1 MSLAIPQ
8 RGSSPKGREPLL
20 LFGLALA
27 IRLSLL
33 PYFHNLQLSGDE
45 FYYWK
50 SAHIIARGTI
60 LRNFIHPPLWTYIL
74 SIPAAISDHYVCAR
88 IFTAIISSFSVPLV
102 YLLAKCVFSK
112 KVGIIAAL
120 IYTIYPNILGFSHYL
135 WPETLLSLLALLSSY
150 LFFKAIARKTDHI
163 LLYLSFFISS
173 LALLVKEF
181 GIIHFGSIIF
191 TLAFSA
197 LLNKRQIIIRAII
210 IFLTPV
216 ILFSSF
222 ASILARRP
230 VMIADAF
237 VYNSN
242 EADLGKPVWRKSP
255 KANLKMFMD
264 RLLLFREIPA
274 RFARQI
280 YNLWTPNS
288 FPIFRLLHSGE
299 KYSNVPHAALLA
311 YITSGMYICIIVFG
325 LTGIFCD
332 ENNLFKV
339 FAVSNLLLLLSTG
352 LLFLMCSRFR
362 ISFIY
367 IFIIYTS
374 LVLANPRAALR
385 QLTLGKVLPLLAIF
399 VLFITIIYTTLSSF
413 GYWG

>member
-1 MSLAIPQ
+1 
-8 RGSSPKGREPLL
+8 
-20 LFGLALA
+20 
-27 IRLSLL
+27 
-33 PYFHNLQLSGDE
+33 
-45 FYYWK
+45 
-50 SAHIIARGTI
+50 
-60 LRNFIHPPLWTYIL
+60 
-74 SIPAAISDHYVCAR
+74 
-88 IFTAIISSFSVPLV
+88 
-102 YLLAKCVFSK
+102 
-112 KVGIIAAL
+112 
-120 IYTIYPNILGFSHYL
+120 
-135 WPETLLSLLALLSSY
+135 
-150 LFFKAIARKTDHI
+150 
-163 LLYLSFFISS
+163 
-173 LALLVKEF
+173 
-181 GIIHFGSIIF
+181 
-191 TLAFSA
+191 
-197 LLNKRQIIIRAII
+197 
-210 IFLTPV
+210 
-216 ILFSSF
+216 
-222 ASILARRP
+222 
-230 VMIADAF
+230 
-237 VYNSN
+237 
-242 EADLGKPVWRKSP
+242 
-255 KANLKMFMD
+255 
-264 RLLLFREIPA
+264 LFREIPA

-399 VLFITIIYTTLSSF
+399 VLFITIIYTTISSF